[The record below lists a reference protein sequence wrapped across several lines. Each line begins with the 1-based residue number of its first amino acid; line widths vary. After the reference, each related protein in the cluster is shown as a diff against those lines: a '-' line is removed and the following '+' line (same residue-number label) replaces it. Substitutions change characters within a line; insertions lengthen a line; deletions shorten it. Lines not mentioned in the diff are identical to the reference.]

1 MTAHQ
6 ILETFAVLKPDLG
19 VATVPVNPALYETLD
34 RDFDGF
40 KGHVLVSVHEFS
52 QPWATWERHPAGD
65 EIVLLL
71 SGRATMLLRTA
82 DGDESIRL
90 EEPGTYVVVARG
102 IWHTAQTSEPTRML
116 FITPGEGTE
125 NRENPTAA
133 PPNDA

>member
-1 MTAHQ
+1 
-6 ILETFAVLKPDLG
+6 
-19 VATVPVNPALYETLD
+19 
-34 RDFDGF
+34 
-40 KGHVLVSVHEFS
+40 
-52 QPWATWERHPAGD
+52 
-65 EIVLLL
+65 
-71 SGRATMLLRTA
+71 MLLRTA

-90 EEPGTYVVVARG
+90 EEPGTNVVVARG